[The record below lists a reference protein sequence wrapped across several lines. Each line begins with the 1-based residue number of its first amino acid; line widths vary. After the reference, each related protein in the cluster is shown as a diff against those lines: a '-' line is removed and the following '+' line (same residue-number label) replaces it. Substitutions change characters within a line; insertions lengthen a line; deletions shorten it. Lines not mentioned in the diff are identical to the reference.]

1 MGKGSS
7 TKKSGLSKNRYT
19 KSDTNEADVMKKSSF
34 RVDEVAK
41 ELGCSEKTVRRLIK
55 DDAIDAFKLG
65 HTWRIKSEAV
75 DRFTAKK
82 NGQYKPIWPCLAHHV
97 PNFRLFSRHFSVESS
112 HNDK

>member
-7 TKKSGLSKNRYT
+7 TIKSGSSKNRYT
-19 KSDTNEADVMKKSSF
+19 KSDKTDKIEADLMKKSSF

-55 DDAIDAFKLG
+55 HDAIDAFKLG
-65 HTWRIKSEAV
+65 HTWRIKSEEI

-82 NGQYKPIWPCLAHHV
+82 NGQYKPV
-97 PNFRLFSRHFSVESS
+97 
-112 HNDK
+112 